1 MDAKIWENVQCIKL
15 GISFM
20 VTMLNQKDYA
30 MRHEKPCIN
39 TSLPYPMKVKPSTME
54 IGLIKKE
61 SQSVRATMGFVL
73 LFSKLYVPMKNHKS
87 TIHRS
92 NKKVISH
99 RDDPFK
105 VLHISLD
112 PYYYSH
118 YN

>member
-1 MDAKIWENVQCIKL
+1 
-15 GISFM
+15 M